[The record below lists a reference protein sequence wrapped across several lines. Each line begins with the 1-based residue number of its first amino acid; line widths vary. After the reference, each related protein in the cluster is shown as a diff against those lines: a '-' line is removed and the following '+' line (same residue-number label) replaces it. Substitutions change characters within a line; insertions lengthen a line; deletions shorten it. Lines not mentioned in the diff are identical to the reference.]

1 MITVVA
7 SARPRNLNIESQITG
22 GFKGLHLSEFRWHT
36 DDGLGEVFA
45 VGPRET
51 EVGVARRGR
60 GQGEGENEV
69 GVARRGRGQGEG
81 ENDVG
86 VTRGV
91 ETEFCFLWGRK
102 GLLSTAGVPC
112 LGSVYHVSGSSGC

>member
-1 MITVVA
+1 M
-7 SARPRNLNIESQITG
+7 
-22 GFKGLHLSEFRWHT
+22 SEFRWHT

-51 EVGVARRGR
+51 
-60 GQGEGENEV
+60 EV